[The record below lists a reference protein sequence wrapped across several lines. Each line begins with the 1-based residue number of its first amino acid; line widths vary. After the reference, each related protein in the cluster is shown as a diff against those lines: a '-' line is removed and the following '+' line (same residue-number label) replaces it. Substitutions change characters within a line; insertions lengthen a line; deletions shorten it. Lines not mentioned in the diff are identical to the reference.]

1 MSERAMRKN
10 AAAPMLQSSPCTSP
24 PIDCKIM
31 GAGIDR
37 LPFVACPQNFSITHL
52 SKLVKFSEYDIV
64 KIKENGVVG
73 TVVDIYSTKES
84 FTR

>member
-1 MSERAMRKN
+1 MMRMIWQMRLSKVSASMSVIAITPFRER
-10 AAAPMLQSSPCTSP
+10 
-24 PIDCKIM
+24 
-31 GAGIDR
+31 GFDR
-37 LPFVACPQNFSITHL
+37 LPFVVCPQNFSITHL